1 MTKKVT
7 ITLTEDIIQE
17 GKDKSK
23 AWMKSLGKDKENL
36 SGYISYLIHKAKK

>member
-7 ITLTEDIIQE
+7 ITLDEDTILV

-23 AWMKSLGKDKENL
+23 VWMKSLGKDKENL
-36 SGYISYLIHKAKK
+36 SAYISYLIHKAKK

>member
-7 ITLTEDIIQE
+7 ITLDKDTIKE

-23 AWMKSLGKDKENL
+23 VWMKSLGKDKENL